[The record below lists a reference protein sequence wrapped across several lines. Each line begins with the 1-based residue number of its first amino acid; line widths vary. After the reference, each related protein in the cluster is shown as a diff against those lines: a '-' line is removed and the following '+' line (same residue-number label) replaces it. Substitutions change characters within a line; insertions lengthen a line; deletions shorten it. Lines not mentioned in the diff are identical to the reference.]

1 MFLAGNSLAVRSF
14 REKKQQQQSRVFF
27 DVIFYV
33 YPHVDSR
40 ERARASDSKQRRRIS
55 LKEKHENFIASVP

>member
-1 MFLAGNSLAVRSF
+1 MFLAGNSLAARSF
-14 REKKQQQQSRVFF
+14 REKKKQQIRVFF

-33 YPHVDSR
+33 YPYVDSR